1 MSISTF
7 SNAQLL
13 EELISRGV
21 LTAGQGSS
29 AIKRADRASER
40 AQAAAHRQG
49 VLELVSNFLNSDEG
63 KAQNFW
69 SIKPT
74 SGSVAS
80 SQGIIQHVDASRED
94 ILWSLKKLEKEGKAR
109 QVGVIKKSNDE
120 GESWVELVEPGQVN
134 NFQRRWVLAS

>member
-49 VLELVSNFLNSDEG
+49 VLVVFHT
-63 KAQNFW
+63 F
-69 SIKPT
+69 
-74 SGSVAS
+74 AS
-80 SQGIIQHVDASRED
+80 
-94 ILWSLKKLEKEGKAR
+94 AR
-109 QVGVIKKSNDE
+109 VRD
-120 GESWVELVEPGQVN
+120 
-134 NFQRRWVLAS
+134 